1 MISSIGCLILAAGES
16 KRMGQPKQLL
26 MWENQ
31 TFIEHTFNIAQ
42 IAGFEEIKIVLGAF
56 SEKILPAV
64 KNLKADILINHEWE
78 KGMGSSLKFGLKE
91 FSNKTGI
98 LVLLVDQPL
107 IKPDYLKQMSNV
119 FLSQKPLAVA
129 SNYENNPGP
138 PAIFSSPLIR
148 KILELNE
155 NNRAQ
160 KLLKN
165 HLDEVII
172 MPFTPELKDFD
183 FPEDFI
189 SKNFGNF

>member
-26 MWENQ
+26 KWENQ

-42 IAGFEEIKIVLGAF
+42 LSGFEEIKIVLGAF

-91 FSNKTGI
+91 FYNETGI

-107 IKPDYLKQMSNV
+107 IKPGYLQKMANF
-119 FLSQKPLAVA
+119 FLSQKPLAVV

-138 PAIFSSPLIR
+138 PAIFSSSLIR
-148 KILELNE
+148 KILKLDE
-155 NNRAQ
+155 NNGAQ
-160 KLLKN
+160 KLLKK
-165 HLDEVII
+165 HIDEVII
-172 MPFTPELKDFD
+172 MPTTQDLKDFD
-183 FPEDFI
+183 FPEDFNE
-189 SKNFGNF
+189 KNLENF